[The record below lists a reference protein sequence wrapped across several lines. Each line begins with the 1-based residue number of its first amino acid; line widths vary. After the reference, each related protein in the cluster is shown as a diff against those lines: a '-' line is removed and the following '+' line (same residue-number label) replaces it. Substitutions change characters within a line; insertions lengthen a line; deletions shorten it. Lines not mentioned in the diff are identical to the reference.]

1 MIHDKKEFGIGLALM
16 AAFFAAL
23 AAIFSPLLADG
34 KNALDYLDG
43 TFNSISKDSAYY
55 IPAAIQRARRHDGT
69 MVTLTIKAADDQQA
83 GRTEKLFATAGATV
97 AREGVALT
105 ISGDLG
111 KMLAAVLADSD
122 LMFRN
127 DGAAVSGKYGGY
139 EEKRVLYDWH
149 KALAS
154 VNKELNKQEKF
165 KEAKTVREVQTKA
178 VEPAYNYYGV
188 EAVPMRDM
196 IWVAVAA
203 LVGYVLYTIW
213 YGYAILF
220 LFEGWGLKLTH

>member
-16 AAFFAAL
+16 ALFL
-23 AAIFSPLLADG
+23 VTLVAIFSPLLEG
-34 KNALDYLDG
+34 GRNALDYLDG
-43 TFNSISKDSAYY
+43 TFNSVSKHSAYY
-55 IPAAIQRARRHDGT
+55 IPAAVEKARRYEGT
-69 MVTLTIKAADDQQA
+69 VVTLGIKAADDSQA
-83 GRTEKLFATAGATV
+83 ARTEKLFATAGATV
-97 AREGVALT
+97 AREGARLT

-111 KMLAAVLADSD
+111 RMLAAVLADSD

-127 DGAAVSGKYGGY
+127 DGTAVSGKYGY
-139 EEKRVLYDWH
+139 EEKQVLYDWH
-149 KALAS
+149 KALTAMT
-154 VNKELNKQEKF
+154 KDLNKQEQF
-165 KEAKTVREVQTKA
+165 KEAKTVREIQTKA

-188 EAVPMRDM
+188 EAVPMGNM
-196 IWVAVAA
+196 IWVALAA

>member
-1 MIHDKKEFGIGLALM
+1 MIHDRKEFSIGLVLM
-16 AAFFAAL
+16 AVFLAAL
-23 AAIFSPLLADG
+23 VAIFSPLFADG

-55 IPAAIQRARRHDGT
+55 IPGAIKKASQHDGT
-69 MVTLTIKAADDQQA
+69 TVTLSIKAADDSQA
-83 GRTEKLFATAGATV
+83 TRTEKLFAAAGATV
-97 AREGVALT
+97 TRDGAKLV

-111 KMLAAVLADSD
+111 KMLAGVLADSN

-127 DGAAVSGKYGGY
+127 DGAAVSGKYGY

-149 KALAS
+149 KSLTAMIQ
-154 VNKELNKQEKF
+154 ELNRQERF
-165 KEAKTVREVQTKA
+165 KEAKTVRDIQTKA

-188 EAVPMRDM
+188 EAVPMRNM
-196 IWVAVAA
+196 IWVALAA

-213 YGYAILF
+213 YGYAILY

>member
-16 AAFFAAL
+16 TAFL
-23 AAIFSPLLADG
+23 ATLVAIFSPLLEGG

-43 TFNSISKDSAYY
+43 TFNSVSKHSAYY
-55 IPAAIQRARRHDGT
+55 IPAAAEKAKRHEGT
-69 MVTLTIKAADDQQA
+69 AVTLSIKAADDSQA
-83 GRTEKLFATAGATV
+83 ARTEKLFATAGATV
-97 AREGVALT
+97 AREGAKLT

-111 KMLAAVLADSD
+111 RMLAGVLVDAD
-122 LMFRN
+122 LMFHN
-127 DGAAVSGKYGGY
+127 DGAAVSGKYGY
-139 EEKRVLYDWH
+139 DEKRVLYDWH
-149 KALAS
+149 QALGA
-154 VNKELNKQEKF
+154 VTKDLNKQEKF
-165 KEAKTVREVQTKA
+165 REAKTVRDVQTKA

-188 EAVPMRDM
+188 KAIPMSSM
-196 IWVAVAA
+196 LWIALAA